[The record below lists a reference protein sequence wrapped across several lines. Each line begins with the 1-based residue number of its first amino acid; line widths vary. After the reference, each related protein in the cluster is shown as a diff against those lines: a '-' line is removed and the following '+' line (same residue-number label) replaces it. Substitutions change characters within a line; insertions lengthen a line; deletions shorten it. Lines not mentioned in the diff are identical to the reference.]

1 MARVDGPHRRP
12 RRHRANRPRSCTCPA
27 CVLARACWVESIAH
41 ARAAGVTLWQFAL
54 GSPALAESM
63 VIITGDPERCADAL
77 NAETIAVPKR
87 WPEQPMTI
95 GIMALPPASAWH
107 DTDQLAK
114 VQALP
119 RNAPLTAAHLR
130 ARGVRFHELS
140 VGGSR

>member
-1 MARVDGPHRRP
+1 
-12 RRHRANRPRSCTCPA
+12 
-27 CVLARACWVESIAH
+27 
-41 ARAAGVTLWQFAL
+41 VTLWQFAL

-63 VIITGDPERCADAL
+63 IIITGDPGRCADAL